1 MRVAALLLALVAAG
15 TAEPVLHVA
24 ARWEPSGLRVELHLS
39 GPLPEAMEKALPSG
53 AVVRV
58 LYPLKVRSRR
68 RLWWDKKLFSSEAES
83 LVAFDPLTGRYRCQ
97 FRLGDVVISVHE
109 TASIEAARG
118 WLTDPPP
125 FHIVI
130 ARRRPHV
137 RIEAR
142 AIFASGTT
150 WLVFPSSAGTEW
162 VEAQVPAEDDR

>member
-1 MRVAALLLALVAAG
+1 MRLLALLLALAASG
-15 TAEPVLHVA
+15 AGQPALTVTAH
-24 ARWEPSGLRVELHLS
+24 WEPTGLQVELHLS
-39 GPLPEAMEKALPSG
+39 VPLPEAMEKALPSG

-68 RLWWDKKLFSSEAES
+68 KLWWDKRLFSAEAES

-97 FRLGDVVISVHE
+97 FRLGEVVVAVHE
-109 TASIEAARG
+109 TASIEAARD

-130 ARRRPHV
+130 ARRRKHV

-142 AIFASGTT
+142 AIFASGST
-150 WLVFPSSAGTEW
+150 WLVFPTSTGTDW
-162 VEAQVPAEDDR
+162 VEVPVQSEEGR